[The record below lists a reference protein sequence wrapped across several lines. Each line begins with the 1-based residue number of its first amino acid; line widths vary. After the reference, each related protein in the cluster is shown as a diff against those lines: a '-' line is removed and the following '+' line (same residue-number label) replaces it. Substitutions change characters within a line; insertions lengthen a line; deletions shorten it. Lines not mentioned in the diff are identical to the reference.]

1 MKFLRKKYT
10 ELSLEVT
17 PLIDIVFLLLIFF
30 VLNSQFDK
38 FTSMDLSLPK
48 VNSNQLNEMVGDNL
62 IIEITSA
69 EQIILNGTL
78 LQEFS
83 YSTLDDFINKN
94 HSNNKIAV
102 ISADSN
108 TKYQYLVTVMDVL
121 NKNNFERVEINAT
134 ELKKK
139 VWLKDNQ
146 ITQG

>member
-83 YSTLDDFINKN
+83 YSALDDFINKN

-134 ELKKK
+134 ELK
-139 VWLKDNQ
+139 
-146 ITQG
+146 

>member
-1 MKFLRKKYT
+1 MKFLRKKNT

-30 VLNSQFDK
+30 VLNSQFDRL
-38 FTSMDLSLPK
+38 TSMDLSLPK

-62 IIEITSA
+62 IIEITSN

-83 YSTLDDFINKN
+83 YSALDDFINKN

-134 ELKKK
+134 EL
-139 VWLKDNQ
+139 N
-146 ITQG
+146 

>member
-1 MKFLRKKYT
+1 MKFLRKKNT

-62 IIEITSA
+62 IIEITSS

-83 YSTLDDFINKN
+83 YSALDDFINKN

-134 ELKKK
+134 ELK
-139 VWLKDNQ
+139 
-146 ITQG
+146 

>member
-38 FTSMDLSLPK
+38 LTSMDLSLPK

-83 YSTLDDFINKN
+83 YSALDDFINKN

-134 ELKKK
+134 ELK
-139 VWLKDNQ
+139 
-146 ITQG
+146 